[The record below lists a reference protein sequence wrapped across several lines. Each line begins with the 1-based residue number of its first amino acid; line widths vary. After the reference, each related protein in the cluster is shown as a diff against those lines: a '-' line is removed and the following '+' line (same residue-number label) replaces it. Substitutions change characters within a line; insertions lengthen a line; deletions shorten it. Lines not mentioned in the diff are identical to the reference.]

1 MSITNKYLTRSQ
13 SLIVECPSCHESSR
27 DLSPIVNDHI
37 LAKCAKIAG
46 LVYKLNGVQL
56 PIQEILRMALVVGLE
71 GLLEG
76 YAKKPKTKKKQ
87 ARK

>member
-1 MSITNKYLTRSQ
+1 MKTLGQ
-13 SLIVECPSCHESSR
+13 SLIVECPSCHEASR

-37 LAKCAKIAG
+37 LAKCAKVAG

-76 YAKKPKTKKKQ
+76 YSKKKPRTKKKQ